1 MNISQFSS
9 EICQNL
15 NHINQKLPEEN
26 VIIEYGLTLFL
37 ENVTKLLFI
46 LTIGFL
52 IGRGKET
59 CIILFT
65 FCMFR
70 LQAGGRH
77 AKSNIGCTLSMIFI
91 WGLSLTVSRY
101 VTIGIQTL
109 ICIFVLCIASVLLWA
124 PQSINIRCFTS
135 KDIIRKKVYS
145 SLFLYGCLI
154 VSALLCNIRMLIVSP
169 IILETLTLIPTPNN
183 SERSG
188 ENEETTC

>member
-15 NHINQKLPEEN
+15 NHVNQKPPEEN

-37 ENVTKLLFI
+37 ENVSKLLLI

-59 CIILFT
+59 FIILFT

-77 AKSNIGCTLSMIFI
+77 AKSNIGCTLSMIFM
-91 WGLSLTVSRY
+91 WGLSLMVSRY
-101 VTIGIQTL
+101 ITIGNQIL
-109 ICIFVLCIASVLLWA
+109 ICIFVICIAAVLFWV

-135 KDIIRKKVYS
+135 EDIIRKKVYS
-145 SLFLYGCLI
+145 FLFLCGSLI
-154 VSALLCNIRMLIVSP
+154 LSALLCNIRMLIVSP
-169 IILETLTLIPTPNN
+169 IILETLTLVPSHNTRK
-183 SERSG
+183 EW
-188 ENEETTC
+188 